1 MHLFT
6 ITPTIYNLTTGFK
19 MKAPFIW
26 DNYSDQPTQLKDKNY
41 KKQMRKKE
49 LSSLLKT
56 FIVACFVLPFSI
68 LMTPFVKRKKI
79 DSQTFFCMGVD
90 YQRDA
95 LETQKLLDELGVQ
108 RILLRFKLWE
118 METLKELTEFI
129 QKNKNKKITLKILQ
143 DREHI
148 EDLQLLKK
156 DLQSIFQA
164 LHNDIDL
171 FEIGSTI
178 NRAKWGFFSVDE
190 YNRFFQ
196 CAYDLKQEKFADI
209 QLAGSGVIDF
219 EYHFTAHTLFNLYKY
234 KYDAVSALLYVDR
247 RGAPENTQMGFS
259 LSDKI
264 ALLSTMVWLSPK
276 TRQKLHITE
285 TNWPITKTAPYAPTS
300 EHECVSEELYADY
313 MLRYYLLAFASQQV
327 DSVSWHQLI
336 APGYGLIDNRD
347 GIKKRSAFQVYKYMY
362 NNLKNAQFLR
372 LDIKRGYYTLQ
383 CLVNRQL
390 LQIHWSVKGTTLKN
404 EEYFE
409 AYTMQG
415 QLLKNEILEIGS
427 SPVYIYIKDA
437 V

>member
-1 MHLFT
+1 
-6 ITPTIYNLTTGFK
+6 
-19 MKAPFIW
+19 MKEPFIW
-26 DNYSDQPTQLKDKNY
+26 DNYSDQPAQLKDKNY

-49 LSSLLKT
+49 FLSLLKT
-56 FIVACFVLPFSI
+56 VAIASLVLPFSI
-68 LMTPFVKRKKI
+68 IMTPFVKRKKI
-79 DSQTFFCMGVD
+79 DSQAFFCMGVD
-90 YQRDA
+90 YQREPK
-95 LETQKLLDELGVQ
+95 ETQILLDELGVQ
-108 RILLRFKLWE
+108 RIVLRFKLWE
-118 METLKELTEFI
+118 METLEELKSFI
-129 QKNKNKKITLKILQ
+129 QKNKDKKITLKILQ

-156 DLQSIFQA
+156 DLELIFQT
-164 LHNDIDL
+164 LQNDVDL

-196 CAYDLKQEKFADI
+196 CAYDLKQKKFTNI
-209 QLAGSGVIDF
+209 QLVGSGVIDF

-234 KYDAVSALLYVDR
+234 KYDGVSALLYVDR
-247 RGAPENTQMGFS
+247 RGAPENAQMGFS

-276 TRQKLHITE
+276 TQQKLHITE

-300 EHECVSEELYADY
+300 EHECVSEDLYVDY

-336 APGYGLIDNRD
+336 APGYGLVDNRE

-362 NNLKNAQFLR
+362 QNLKNAQFLR
-372 LDIKRGYYTLQ
+372 LDIKRGHYILQ
-383 CLVNRQL
+383 CLVNNQL
-390 LQIHWSVKGTTLKN
+390 LQIHWSVKSATLKN

-409 AYTMQG
+409 VYTMEG
-415 QLLKNEILEIGS
+415 KLLEESILEISS
-427 SPVYIYIKDA
+427 SPIYIFITSI
-437 V
+437 